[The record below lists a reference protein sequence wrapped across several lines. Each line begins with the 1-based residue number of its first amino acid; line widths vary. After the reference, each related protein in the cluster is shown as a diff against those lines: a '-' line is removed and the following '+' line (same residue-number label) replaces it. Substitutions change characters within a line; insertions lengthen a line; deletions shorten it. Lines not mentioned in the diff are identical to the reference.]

1 MTFHKFAAAAAA
13 AVLVMTV
20 PAQLS
25 SLNAVSSAHA
35 QTSAVSSLP
44 DFSKLVEDNGNAVV
58 SIAVVEKRKKR
69 AESMIPKDQLDFF
82 RHFGFPFPFGD
93 NGGFTPGRR
102 GQGSGFIIS
111 PDGYILTSSAFS
123 TT

>member
-93 NGGFTPGRR
+93 K
-102 GQGSGFIIS
+102 GQVSS
-111 PDGYILTSSAFS
+111 LARTDTSSQIIMS
-123 TT
+123 LKTQMT